1 MVNKQLVDEFAR
13 ALQSNGSLARQTLEK
28 IFNMFTDRMSEE
40 EIKQALLECY
50 PALVEHYGN
59 IAAAAAADFYTQQR
73 EQYIRKHQ
81 ATAGDYNVELAR
93 PIDWRYTRSDVRKTM
108 ARFSATENIMSLY
121 NMLDGQA
128 QTRIMNQSDRTIT
141 RAARFDPLR
150 PKWAI
155 VPGASACP
163 FCRLMGSYGFHFNT
177 KGTANCARHKP
188 NPTPCRCTVVVD
200 FDTTNPMLDGYD
212 PRALDGEVCRVERS
226 LGIKDRDN
234 QRGTKE
240 RKAILKKM
248 AQNQQEAS
256 SQKK

>member
-108 ARFSATENIMSLY
+108 ARFPATENIMSLY
-121 NMLDGQA
+121 NMLDEQA

-163 FCRLMGSYGFHFNT
+163 FCKLMGSFGFHFNT
-177 KGTANCARHKP
+177 EGTANCARHKA

-200 FDTTNPMLDGYD
+200 FDVSHPMLRGYD
-212 PRALDGEVCRVERS
+212 PDEMYYGFSKIAS
-226 LGIKDRDN
+226 KLGIDFTRDN
-234 QRGTKE
+234 QANTTA
-240 RKAILKKM
+240 RKRILAAYEKSNSKK
-248 AQNQQEAS
+248 
-256 SQKK
+256 

>member
-163 FCRLMGSYGFHFNT
+163 FCKLMGSFGFHFNT
-177 KGTANCARHKP
+177 EGTANCARHKA

-200 FDTTNPMLDGYD
+200 FDVSHPMLKGYD
-212 PRALDGEVCRVERS
+212 PDEMYYGFSKIASR
-226 LGIKDRDN
+226 LGIDFTRDN
-234 QRGTKE
+234 QANTTA
-240 RKAILKKM
+240 RKRILAAYEKSNSKK
-248 AQNQQEAS
+248 
-256 SQKK
+256 

>member
-163 FCRLMGSYGFHFNT
+163 FCKLMGSFGFHFNT
-177 KGTANCARHKP
+177 EGTANCARHKA

-200 FDTTNPMLDGYD
+200 FDVSHPMLRGYD
-212 PRALDGEVCRVERS
+212 PDEMYYGFSKIAS
-226 LGIKDRDN
+226 KLGIDFTRDN
-234 QRGTKE
+234 QANTTAR
-240 RKAILKKM
+240 RRILAAYEKSSSKK
-248 AQNQQEAS
+248 
-256 SQKK
+256 